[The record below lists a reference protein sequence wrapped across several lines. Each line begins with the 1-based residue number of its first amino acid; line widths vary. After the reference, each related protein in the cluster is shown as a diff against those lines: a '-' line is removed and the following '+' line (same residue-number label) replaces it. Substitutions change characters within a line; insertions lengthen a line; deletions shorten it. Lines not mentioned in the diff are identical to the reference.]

1 MLLYLCIH
9 VRLLVLLFMMWRKK
23 RVRLFIRNVLKE
35 MVVGMAMISMGIEV
49 EVVENVIVL
58 TSSVVKL

>member
-1 MLLYLCIH
+1 
-9 VRLLVLLFMMWRKK
+9 MMWRKK